1 MDLKAQFETA
11 VAESK
16 QLASRPSND
25 VLLKIYSLY
34 KQAVDGDAPAEGPT
48 GMFDIVGKAKHNAW
62 ASLKG
67 KASEECM
74 QAYIDLIKEL
84 KG

>member
-1 MDLKAQFETA
+1 MDLKAQFEAA
-11 VAESK
+11 VADSK
-16 QLASRPSND
+16 ELSSRPSND
-25 VLLKIYSLY
+25 ILLKLYSLY
-34 KQAVDGDAPAEGPT
+34 KQAVDGDAPDEGPT

-62 ASLKG
+62 AALKG
-67 KASEECM
+67 KSSEESM